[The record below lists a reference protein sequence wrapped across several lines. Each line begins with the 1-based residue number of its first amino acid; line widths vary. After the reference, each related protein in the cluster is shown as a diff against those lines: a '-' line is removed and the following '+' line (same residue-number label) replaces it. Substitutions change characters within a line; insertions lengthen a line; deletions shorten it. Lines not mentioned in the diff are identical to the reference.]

1 MERKYRILIVDDEA
15 EHSANIRDILEMNG
29 YAVNTAGSGKEAISV
44 CQKDSYDLALVDIR
58 LPDISGNTVVNEMSK
73 ISPSTEYIYITGYAS
88 IDSAIEAVK
97 QEHVI
102 SYETKPINMDHL
114 LPIIKQITVR
124 KQAEEELQESEKQKR
139 QLLNSL
145 KEGVYQCEPGVEGTF
160 TWINQAGAEMFGYKS
175 PEEMIG
181 TKVKDIY
188 VDVEDRRKF
197 VEKLEK
203 DGVWRNFVSFCKK
216 KNGESFY
223 TERTSNMTRNEEGKP
238 IIIEGIFRDIT
249 ERKKTEE
256 KFKYL
261 AFHDPLTD
269 LPNRM
274 LFYDRLNLAIAHA
287 HRNKEG
293 LTVLFLDLDRFK
305 GINDTLGHRV
315 GDQLL
320 QDIADRLKNC
330 IREGD
335 TISRFGGDEF
345 NLLFPGIN
353 HVEDINNIT
362 RKIINTLKHPLVIDN
377 CEFNITTSIGVSI
390 YPHDGKDSETLLKN
404 ADTAMYHAKEHGRK
418 NLQFLQHSHSY
429 QIL

>member
-29 YAVNTAGSGKEAISV
+29 YAVNTAGSGKEAIII
-44 CQKDSYDLALVDIR
+44 CQKVSYDLALVDIR
-58 LPDISGNTVVNEMSK
+58 LPDISGNKVVNEMSM

-88 IDSAIEAVK
+88 IDSAIEAAK

-124 KQAEEELQESEKQKR
+124 KQAEEELQASEEQKR

-145 KEGVYQCEPGVEGTF
+145 KEGVYQCELGVEGTF
-160 TWINQAGAEMFGYKS
+160 TWVNQAGAEIFGYKS

-181 TKVKDIY
+181 TKVEDIY
-188 VDVEDRRKF
+188 VDLEDRRKL
-197 VEKLEK
+197 VEKLAK
-203 DGVWRNFVSFCKK
+203 NGVWRNFVSFCKK
-216 KNGESFY
+216 KNGERFY
-223 TERTSNMTRNEEGKP
+223 TERTTNMVKDARGKP
-238 IIIEGIFRDIT
+238 VRIEGIIRDIT
-249 ERKKTEE
+249 ERRQAEE
-256 KFKYL
+256 KFKHL

-274 LFYDRLNLAIAHA
+274 LFSDRLNLAIAHA
-287 HRNKEG
+287 HRKKER
-293 LTVLFLDLDRFK
+293 LAVLFLDLDKFK
-305 GINDTLGHRV
+305 VINDTVGHAL

-330 IREGD
+330 IRGGD

-345 NLLFPGIN
+345 NLLLPGIN
-353 HVEDINNIT
+353 HVEDVHNIT
-362 RKIINTLKHPLVIDN
+362 CKIINTLKKPLVIVN
-377 CEFNITTSIGVSI
+377 CEF
-390 YPHDGKDSETLLKN
+390 Y
-404 ADTAMYHAKEHGRK
+404 
-418 NLQFLQHSHSY
+418 
-429 QIL
+429 